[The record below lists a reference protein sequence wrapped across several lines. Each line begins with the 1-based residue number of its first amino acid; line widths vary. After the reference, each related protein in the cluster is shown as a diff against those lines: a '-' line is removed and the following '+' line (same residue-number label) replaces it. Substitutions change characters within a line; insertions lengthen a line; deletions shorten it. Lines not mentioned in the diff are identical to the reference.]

1 MGNLICFIGLDGSG
15 KTTMANITLET
26 LQNRGVRCKT
36 VWAKFGLT
44 TLSNILGVFKINRS
58 TTSCPA
64 NPYLPQ
70 FQSSL
75 GMRLYVQY
83 LLFEHWMRLLVNVRI
98 PMMLGKTVIC
108 DRYYFD
114 TIVDLVVTFGHT
126 YEDAIRV
133 VRSMPGLAKPDIVF
147 YIRITPE
154 KAIERKKD
162 IYDITYLEKRYKVYS
177 LLAQDLNL
185 VVLDGNRSIEDL
197 GSEIIMRMTSTL

>member
-26 LQNRGVRCKT
+26 LQRRGIRCKT

-44 TLSNILGVFKINRS
+44 TLSNILGILKINRS
-58 TTSCPA
+58 ITSCPA

-70 FQSSL
+70 LQSSL

-83 LLFEHWMRLLVNVRI
+83 LLFEHWMRLLVNIRI

-147 YIRITPE
+147 YIRISPE

-162 IYDITYLEKRYKVYS
+162 IYDITYLEKRYGVYS
-177 LLAQDLNL
+177 LLAQDMDLI
-185 VVLDGNRSIEDL
+185 VLDGNRSIENL
-197 GSEIIMRMTSTL
+197 GSEIVMRIASTF